1 MEGVFYLSKDK
12 PVKVTNQYAT
22 QLEAKG
28 FTMRRGWD
36 KQLVEQLIECSKEDE
51 IRLLTPRD
59 ATERF
64 TDEQAARRWYEA
76 REHVVYSLSHDELLD
91 GIVWLSY
98 EPKELLGVDYTLA
111 IRLYK
116 GARGHGLAGDFLE
129 AALQDFEQFAH
140 YEKGYWL
147 DTDIGNLRA
156 QHLYSVHG
164 FNEVGRSGERIVM
177 TRKGTTL

>member
-1 MEGVFYLSKDK
+1 MEGVFYLLKDK
-12 PVKVTNQYAT
+12 PVKVTNQYVA

-28 FTMRRGWD
+28 FTMKRGWD
-36 KQLVEQLIECSKEDE
+36 EQLVERLIECSKEEE

-59 ATERF
+59 AAERF
-64 TDEQAARRWYEA
+64 TAAQAAQRWYET
-76 REHVVYSLSHDELLD
+76 RRHVVYSLSHDELLD

-98 EPKELLGVDYTLA
+98 EPKDSLGADYTLA

-129 AALQDFEQFAH
+129 AALQDFAQFAH
-140 YEKGYWL
+140 YKKGYWL
-147 DTDIGNLRA
+147 DTDITNLRA

-164 FNEVGRSGERIVM
+164 FNEVERSSERITMV
-177 TRKGTTL
+177 RGNTL